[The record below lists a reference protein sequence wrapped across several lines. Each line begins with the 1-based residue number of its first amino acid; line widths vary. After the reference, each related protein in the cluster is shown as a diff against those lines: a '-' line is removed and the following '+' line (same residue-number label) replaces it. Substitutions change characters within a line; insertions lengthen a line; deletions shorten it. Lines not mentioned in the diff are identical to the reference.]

1 MRQRA
6 PRRFRPLWD
15 ILDDRCLLYG
25 YTPAQITAAYGLN
38 ALTFLSSA
46 GTKVTGD
53 GSGQTIALVEVAHDP
68 NVQASLN
75 TFDSTYG
82 LPATTIQ
89 QINLAGN
96 QTDDGWAGEES
107 MDVEWAHAIA
117 PGAKIVVV
125 EANPGTNQSN
135 AFTDLMTAIQTAG
148 STPGVSVVSMSLGGG
163 EFSGESAQD
172 SVFTTKG
179 VVYVASSGDDGTVQ
193 WPAASPY
200 VLAVGGTSLQVSSSG
215 SYQREHGWV
224 GTGGGLSSGEP
235 EPTFQQSVQSTN
247 TRSTPDVSFDADPS
261 TGVAAYFI
269 PPKSTNGVGEWG
281 TIGGTSV
288 GAPAWA
294 GILAI
299 INQGRVLAGQSVLTG
314 ATQTLPALY
323 GLPATDFHKVS
334 LTSGGGGGTTNQAI
348 NTANYNTQTGLGSP
362 IGALLVNDLVDG
374 TIAPTPPP
382 PPPPPAP
389 PPPPT
394 GLPPAPQPPP
404 FTLPTPSPTQPI
416 HNPLPPI
423 TAAPS
428 PPKTPTSTAPIPP
441 TPPPAA
447 PPKAVATPKAKKKV
461 VKKKHKPPHRVVHT
475 KPKAKHA
482 ATGKTK
488 TPPGH
493 RS

>member
-1 MRQRA
+1 MRKRA
-6 PRRFRPLWD
+6 PRRFRPRWD
-15 ILDDRCLLYG
+15 VLDNRCLLDG

-38 ALTFLSSA
+38 AITFLSPT
-46 GTKVTGD
+46 GTKVAGD

-82 LPATTIQ
+82 LPATTLDV
-89 QINLAGN
+89 INLAGN

-125 EANPGTNQSN
+125 EANPGTNESN
-135 AFTDLMTAIQTAG
+135 AFNDLMTAIQTAG
-148 STPGVSVVSMSLGGG
+148 STTGVSVVSMSLGGG
-163 EFSGESAQD
+163 EFSGESTQD

-179 VVYVASSGDDGTVQ
+179 VTYIASSGDGGTVE
-193 WPAASPY
+193 WPATAPD
-200 VLAVGGTSLQVSSSG
+200 VLSVGGTSLQVNSSG
-215 SYQREHGWV
+215 SYQRELGWV
-224 GTGGGLSSGEP
+224 GTGGGLSQGET
-235 EPTFQQSVQSTN
+235 EPTFQDSVQSTN

-269 PPKSTNGVGEWG
+269 PPESTTGGGEWG
-281 TIGGTSV
+281 TVGGTSV

-323 GLPATDFHKVS
+323 GLPTTDFHKVP

-348 NTANYNTQTGLGSP
+348 NTASYNTQAGLGSP
-362 IGALLVNDLVDG
+362 IGALLINALADASV
-374 TIAPTPPP
+374 APAPPP
-382 PPPPPAP
+382 PAPPAP

-394 GLPPAPQPPP
+394 STPPAPKPPP
-404 FTLPTPSPTQPI
+404 FTLPTPSPTPPI
-416 HNPLPPI
+416 NNPLPPI
-423 TAAPS
+423 TVSPS
-428 PPKTPTSTAPIPP
+428 PTKTPRSTAPIPP
-441 TPPPAA
+441 TPPPAP
-447 PPKAVATPKAKKKV
+447 PPKAVATRKAKKKL
-461 VKKKHKPPHRVVHT
+461 VKQEHKPPHVVHT
-475 KPKAKHA
+475 KPTAKHT

-488 TPPGH
+488 TRPRH